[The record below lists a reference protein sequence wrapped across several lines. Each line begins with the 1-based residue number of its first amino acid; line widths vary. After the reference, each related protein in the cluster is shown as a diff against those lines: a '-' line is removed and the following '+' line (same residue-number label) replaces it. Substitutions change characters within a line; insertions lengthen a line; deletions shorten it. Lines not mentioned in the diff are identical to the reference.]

1 MEFVE
6 GNYKPTSFLD
16 AILKSSVPD
25 IEKGK
30 STYSHLKMG
39 LVYKSLVFI
48 SDYDLKK
55 KENRLNIRMNRR
67 SNTFQKPSR
76 SGIVLILRYL

>member
-30 STYSHLKMG
+30 STYSYLKMG

-55 KENRLNIRMNRR
+55 RKSFKYKNESSFKHI
-67 SNTFQKPSR
+67 SEAFKVWYCFDS
-76 SGIVLILRYL
+76 